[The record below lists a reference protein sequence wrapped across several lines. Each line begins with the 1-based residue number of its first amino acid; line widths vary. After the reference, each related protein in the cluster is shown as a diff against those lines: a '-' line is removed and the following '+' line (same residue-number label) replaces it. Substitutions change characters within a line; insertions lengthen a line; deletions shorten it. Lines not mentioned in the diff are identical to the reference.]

1 MLETK
6 EIEVDDSRN
15 LFSFILQCA
24 IEFER
29 KYPGPWD
36 QKDYPGDYMEL
47 FHFHLAVP
55 PFSKFQFWSRLS
67 GFFHHG
73 LTARFA
79 DCHRCFCPSHI
90 LSCFLYLDKMGI
102 GSRPL
107 HAP

>member
-1 MLETK
+1 MAKGKNENGNQAEFPRHLKPWTVRLCEAVYDITLNAQHMLETK

-47 FHFHLAVP
+47 ID
-55 PFSKFQFWSRLS
+55 
-67 GFFHHG
+67 GFTYEKLLG
-73 LTARFA
+73 EYGKEKR
-79 DCHRCFCPSHI
+79 I
-90 LSCFLYLDKMGI
+90 
-102 GSRPL
+102 
-107 HAP
+107 